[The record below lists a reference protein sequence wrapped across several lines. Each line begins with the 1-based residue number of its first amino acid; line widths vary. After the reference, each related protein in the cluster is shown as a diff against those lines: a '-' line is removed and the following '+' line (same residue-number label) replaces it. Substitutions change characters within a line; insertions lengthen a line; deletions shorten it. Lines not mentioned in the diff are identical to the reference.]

1 LGFPM
6 LASALWAGEP
16 SLQGEYCVIVHR
28 VLRFYSRLPKQSK
41 QIVQI
46 LKKIFYVKSITYNLT
61 ISGRSELKTLGLS
74 EMADN
79 VRLMD
84 SVRKLRLEGA
94 GL

>member
-1 LGFPM
+1 MFMKSNPIKLP
-6 LASALWAGEP
+6 
-16 SLQGEYCVIVHR
+16 LQADKR
-28 VLRFYSRLPKQSK
+28 VSRPT
-41 QIVQI
+41 
-46 LKKIFYVKSITYNLT
+46 LKCSELK
-61 ISGRSELKTLGLS
+61 ISGKSEPKTLGLS